1 MRLVVSSRPETYL
14 SYADIPDFGRTCD
27 PTAVMNQSYL
37 VAPQGTVVQVES
49 MQRIGGINFSIGQGL
64 NKDTVT
70 LSPGGMFG
78 QDVLLYGSIGTVSES
93 GTSLDLYDF
102 IVEPYLARFADS
114 PWIFSRARGVRS
126 LEIRCKA
133 DGLGDCIRRF
143 QSQSLSNRN
152 SRKTS
157 GIFIRLEARPYR
169 CRAGMTVQPNKCLQ
183 EAPALMV

>member
-1 MRLVVSSRPETYL
+1 MTRHQTMGRYQFLFYATTRDLTPVLAQLETLRKLQYTPMRLVVSSRPETYL

-37 VAPQGTVVQVES
+37 VAPQGTVVQVKS
-49 MQRIGGINFSIGQGL
+49 IPQRIGGINFSIGQGL

-102 IVEPYLARFADS
+102 IVEPYLARFADVHGFFLGPEAFDLWKS
-114 PWIFSRARGVRS
+114 GVRLTVS
-126 LEIRCKA
+126 ATASADSNLKA
-133 DGLGDCIRRF
+133 
-143 QSQSLSNRN
+143 
-152 SRKTS
+152 
-157 GIFIRLEARPYR
+157 
-169 CRAGMTVQPNKCLQ
+169 
-183 EAPALMV
+183 